1 MSKSKAIRERIIGL
15 ADFGVVW
22 FYKSK
27 FVWEFDCDERLVRD
41 VISKL
46 GKEDIKYFYMPVGK
60 DGKYKK
66 ALLSSE
72 QEINAFARTLLST
85 MATIYFNKYKPI
97 KDLITDRKLERIMQQ
112 LDLALE
118 DYERTEQDG

>member
-1 MSKSKAIRERIIGL
+1 MSKSEIIRERIIGL
-15 ADFGVVW
+15 AEFGVVW
-22 FYKSK
+22 FYKNK
-27 FVWEFDCDERLVRD
+27 FVREFDCDERLVRD

-46 GKEDIKYFYMPVGK
+46 GKENIKYYYMPVGK

-66 ALLSSE
+66 AVLASE

-97 KDLITDRKLERIMQQ
+97 KSLITDRKLERIMQQ

-118 DYERTEQDG
+118 DYERTEKDG